1 MVAVDIELD
10 RFLRDD
16 LVNFRGEPA
25 PITCVGV
32 QLVISLNGDF
42 SILRDGLN
50 RSIPKRK
57 DNDDELLDTNDEVFI
72 NWMRV
77 FFVRVCVC
85 VCVYKCPLCLRL
97 TR

>member
-1 MVAVDIELD
+1 MVVVDIEVD

-32 QLVISLNGDF
+32 ELVTSLNGDF
-42 SILRDGLN
+42 SILRDELN
-50 RSIPKRK
+50 RSILKRK
-57 DNDDELLDTNDEVFI
+57 DNNDKILDTNDETFV

-77 FFVRVCVC
+77 FFVRVCVRMC
-85 VCVYKCPLCLRL
+85 VCVCV
-97 TR
+97 